1 MRKRFGSDVL
11 CCAEVGPVRAW
22 VARLVVSACLPL
34 LAAGSVA
41 PAHAQE
47 LDRFLEECTGTGAE
61 EIHEDESRFSDEC
74 KPLAIVPERPRA
86 ILELGDPFLGTGT
99 LGRGFTLPTG
109 AVWQPSLLV
118 YGTFLAAVQ
127 GREVQQTGAG
137 FREIP
142 ARANLF
148 ANLFL
153 TPTERVV
160 IGIRPLDQNGAF
172 TGYTLQ
178 ARPIGSLPEEF
189 KSELNATIR
198 TLFFEGDLGEIFPN
212 LDRDDSRGFDVY
224 FSVGRQ
230 PLAFQD
236 GLLINEDMVDMVGL
250 TRANLK
256 IGGLINTRVTGV
268 FGWGGITRHSVLG
281 NQNDDSAKMFGLFT
295 EIDTRSSTF
304 ELDVLY
310 VAGDAVSGKGIHGG
324 IGVTGRIGRFNNTLR
339 VLGSAP
345 IGNVT
350 EFNSSGVLIHEQFSW
365 TPHGGINLAY
375 ITAYAGIGQF
385 RSAARGPLVG
395 GPLGRT
401 GILWA
406 SAGLGRFGPPLGN
419 QSDDSFGGA
428 VGYQMFFDD
437 TRKQLVLEAGAR
449 RHSKGVGM
457 AGTDLVGIG
466 GRYQIAMGRHWVL
479 TFAAARTRDLIAD
492 LDVTAARAELLLKL

>member
-1 MRKRFGSDVL
+1 M
-11 CCAEVGPVRAW
+11 
-22 VARLVVSACLPL
+22 SACLPAL
-34 LAAGSVA
+34 LAAGSAA
-41 PAHAQE
+41 PAYTQE
-47 LDRFLEECTGTGAE
+47 PDRFLEECAGTEVE
-61 EIHEDESRFSDEC
+61 ETHEDESRLSDEC
-74 KPLAIVPERPRA
+74 RPLAIVPERPA
-86 ILELGDPFLGTGT
+86 PVIELGGPFLGTGT
-99 LGRGFTLPTG
+99 LGGGFTLPTG
-109 AVWQPSLLV
+109 AVWQPSFLV
-118 YGTFLAAVQ
+118 YGTLLTAVQ
-127 GREVQQTGAG
+127 SREVQQTGAG
-137 FREIP
+137 FSEIP

-148 ANLFL
+148 GNLFL

-160 IGIRPLDQNGAF
+160 IGIRPLDQNGSF
-172 TGYTLQ
+172 TAYTFR
-178 ARPIGSLPEEF
+178 APGSAPEEF
-189 KSELNATIR
+189 NSELNTTIR

-212 LDRDDSRGFDVY
+212 LDRDDSRGFDLY

-236 GLLINEDMVDMVGL
+236 GLLINEDMMDMVGL

-256 IGGLINTRVTGV
+256 IGGLINTRVTGI
-268 FGWGGITRHSVLG
+268 FAWGGITRHSVSG
-281 NQNDDSAKMFGLFT
+281 NQNDDSAKMFGLLT
-295 EIDTRSSTF
+295 EIDTRSSTI